1 MTVKP
6 DFFID
11 KPTPIIKQRLY
22 NGRKLMVW
30 DGKVNISAIQGWV
43 ENPRIELAKKKLISK
58 IGDRPLSQDEIFD
71 LMKNDAEVKLKVL
84 RDDIIKNSL
93 REPLT
98 LSYDGKLLDGNR
110 RFFALRYA
118 LEGMPVNHPNRRD
131 LEAVEAYVL
140 TENATDEDEQNVL
153 VEENFSASLK
163 IEWPDYVK
171 ATKVVEAHED
181 GLTPDEISK
190 KFSWTKSKIR
200 ETLKINEIINE
211 FLIFSTTPED
221 PDDESGGGLG
231 LAEQDAETIAAKNY
245 QYFNEAQKSFFD
257 PLKTD
262 FEFKIQF
269 FKWIYQSKF
278 SSFPEVRVAYNA
290 WKHPEAKAA
299 LLQPDPT
306 AAKSAKAILDY
317 NSRIVKSTH
326 EAIGRIESFVKFLM
340 EMTATEITLIPQSS
354 QDNLEV
360 ALEMVLK
367 MSKAT
372 SVSKATSE

>member
-30 DGKVNISAIQGWV
+30 DGKVKISAIQGWV

-58 IGDRPLSQDEIFD
+58 IGDRQLSQDEIFD
-71 LMKNDAEVKLKVL
+71 LMKNDAEVKLKEL
-84 RDDIIKNSL
+84 RDDIIKNGL

-98 LSYDGKLLDGNR
+98 LSHDGKLLDGNR

-118 LEGMPVNHPNRRD
+118 LEGMPANDPNRQD
-131 LEAVEAYVL
+131 LEAVEAFVL
-140 TENATDEDEQNVL
+140 TEDATEEDEQNVL

-171 ATKVVEAHED
+171 ALKVVEADDE
-181 GLTPDEISK
+181 GMSIEEISR
-190 KFSWTKSKIR
+190 KFSWTKSKIKQ
-200 ETLKINEIINE
+200 TLRIQEIINE
-211 FLIFSTTPED
+211 FLMYATTPND
-221 PDDESGGGLG
+221 PNDEGNSGLG
-231 LAEQDAETIAAKNY
+231 LTEQDAETIAAKNY
-245 QYFNEAQKSFFD
+245 QYFNEAQKSFFK

-262 FEFKIQF
+262 FDFKIQF
-269 FKWIYQSKF
+269 FEWIYQNKF
-278 SSFPEVRVAYNA
+278 TSFPEVRVAYKA
-290 WKHPEAKAA
+290 WQHPEAKAA
-299 LLQPDPT
+299 ILQSDPT

-317 NSRIVKSTH
+317 NSRVVKSTD
-326 EAIGRIESFVKFLM
+326 EAVGRIETFTKFLRDM
-340 EMTATEITLIPQSS
+340 TAAEMTLLPQASR
-354 QDNLEV
+354 DNLEG

-367 MSKAT
+367 MSKA
-372 SVSKATSE
+372 ASE